1 MKDFHLERK
10 MMSLLGDFYPT
21 GHLFVMVPSEA
32 EAKRA
37 EDLLCSDGQDCTG
50 VHLLRPNDILDVVH
64 VFDGRDLALPSV
76 GFEEHTVRHFAE
88 LARQGHH
95 ALLIPARNA
104 RTCEHLMEVL
114 HGVPLSSAVYY
125 RRFVIEELVA

>member
-21 GHLFVMVPSEA
+21 GHLFVMVPTEA
-32 EAKRA
+32 DARRA
-37 EDLLCSDGQDCTG
+37 EDLLCSDKQDCTG
-50 VHLLRPNDILDVVH
+50 VHLLRPNDVLDVVH
-64 VFDGRDLALPSV
+64 VFDRRDLALPSV

-88 LARQGHH
+88 LAREGHH
-95 ALLIPARNA
+95 ALLIPARNTRA
-104 RTCEHLMEVL
+104 CEHLMEVL
-114 HGVPLSSAVYY
+114 RGVPVSSAVYY